1 MGCPSFAAK
10 VPGEHGVGS
19 MLPVE
24 QALPAGQ
31 SVQSIAL
38 VRLVAFEY
46 DPRRQ
51 GKGKLVPLGQ

>member
-1 MGCPSFAAK
+1 MQLGWPSFAAK

-31 SVQSIAL
+31 AVHSPAA
-38 VRLVAFEY
+38 VRFVAFE
-46 DPRRQ
+46 
-51 GKGKLVPLGQ
+51 